1 MSKSALDAIRTQ
13 VMWNRLI
20 AVVEEQAQSLL
31 RTAFGTITREAG
43 DLSAGVYDV
52 SGNMIAQAMTGT
64 PGHVNTMATAVG
76 HFFKHYPQSTMK
88 PGDVYVTNDPWLGT
102 GHLFDYV
109 MMTPVFLGKKLVA
122 FFASTCHVI
131 DVGGVGMSAKAN
143 SSYEEGTLIPH
154 LKMRKEGKIN
164 EELLAVILANS
175 RNPVEVRGDLLSLVS
190 ANDTGARRLVDMMTE
205 FKLASLEPLAKHILA
220 TSERGAREAIK
231 AMPEGQWFYEMP
243 LDGYEGPITIKSK
256 LTIKAGKI
264 TIDFTGS
271 SPASIYGINSPR
283 TYTHAYSVFGLKAVI
298 APHVPNNIGSLSCF
312 DLVTEAGTCV
322 DPTRPSPVTARHV
335 IGQMLADA
343 VFGCLAQALP
353 GKVQAESAGSIWIL
367 GLNSAHGRV
376 PVHETAN
383 AREFGVISI
392 ALGGIGGRPGKD
404 GLATT
409 AFPSGIGAIPIEI
422 TESQCPL
429 YFRHKEYLTDSAGA
443 GEWRGGLSQRIEVA
457 NREKAPFTIS
467 AATFDRIRNPA
478 QGRFGGSPG
487 SRGVA
492 RLGSGKA
499 IPDKGIHV
507 IPAGDSLIVELPGGG
522 GFGDPKLRRKDLVEA
537 DVKAG
542 LVSPESAKRSHAV
555 GNENP

>member
-1 MSKSALDAIRTQ
+1 MSKSALEAIRTQ

-31 RTAFGTITREAG
+31 RSAFGTITREAG
-43 DLSAGVYDV
+43 DLSAGVYNAE
-52 SGNMIAQAMTGT
+52 GHMIAQAMTGT

-143 SSYEEGTLIPH
+143 SSFEEGTLIPH
-154 LKMRKEGKIN
+154 LKMRKEGKVN
-164 EELLAVILANS
+164 EELLSVILANS

-190 ANDTGARRLVDMMTE
+190 ANDTGARRLIEMMTE
-205 FKLASLEPLAKHILA
+205 FKLTSLEPLAKHILT
-220 TSERGAREAIK
+220 TSEKGAREAIK
-231 AMPEGQWFYEMP
+231 AMPEGEWSYEMP

-256 LTIKAGKI
+256 LTIKNGKI

-271 SPASIYGINSPR
+271 SAASIFGINSPR

-322 DPTRPSPVTARHV
+322 DPIRPSPVTARHV

-376 PVHETAN
+376 PPHETAK
-383 AREFGVISI
+383 AKEFGVISI

-409 AFPSGIGAIPIEI
+409 AFPSGIGAIPIEV
-422 TESQCPL
+422 TENQCPL
-429 YFRHKEYLTDSAGA
+429 YFRRKEYLMDSAGA
-443 GEWRGGLSQRIEVA
+443 GEWRGGLSQTIEIA

-467 AATFDRIRNPA
+467 AATFDRIKNPA
-478 QGRFGGSPG
+478 KGRDGGGFGVK
-487 SRGVA
+487 GVA

-507 IPAGDSLIVELPGGG
+507 IPTGDSLVVELPGGG
-522 GFGDPKLRRKDLVEA
+522 GFGDPRLRARALVEA

-542 LVSPESAKRSHAV
+542 VVSPESVKR
-555 GNENP
+555 NYFFEK